1 MGYSVHALDPQTW
14 LIEEEN
20 EDCNV
25 YIYLLAGARQAVL
38 IDAGYGTVPLDKL
51 VSGLTDLPV
60 TVLCTHGHFDHIGG
74 IGCFSRVLM
83 HRADRTL
90 WLQEAGP
97 DSPEPEWFDGPLT
110 LELGDRTLEVFP
122 VPGHTNGCVAV
133 LDVERRQLFT
143 GDTCCKGAV
152 LLHFD
157 HSASLAAYRDSI
169 RSIVRL
175 RDRFDTTWPSH
186 HEKPVGVDIPLQ
198 FLEAADMLL
207 EGRAEGEVISD
218 SARML
223 AYRDITV
230 LY

>member
-1 MGYSVHALDPQTW
+1 M
-14 LIEEEN
+14 
-20 EDCNV
+20 
-25 YIYLLAGARQAVL
+25 
-38 IDAGYGTVPLDKL
+38 
-51 VSGLTDLPV
+51 
-60 TVLCTHGHFDHIGG
+60 
-74 IGCFSRVLM
+74 
-83 HRADRTL
+83 
-90 WLQEAGP
+90 
-97 DSPEPEWFDGPLT
+97 
-110 LELGDRTLEVFP
+110 GDRTLEVFP

-218 SARML
+218 SARIL